1 MTNLWL
7 PPMNAS
13 DAMTKNVVSTLCGLW
28 QGNLGDPHAVRFRK
42 IQIVDAARIAR
53 EPMRQINARG
63 KQDEI

>member
-28 QGNLGDPHAVRFRK
+28 QGSEILTQFVSENTDSRCGEDSSRADQANQR
-42 IQIVDAARIAR
+42 QGEAR
-53 EPMRQINARG
+53 
-63 KQDEI
+63 